1 MRESETQ
8 YDMAKRGTATSIAV
22 LRSAVAAYLAYLGYT
37 LIRDVRAGGS
47 AMSPALAWTAGLLF
61 IAAAVV
67 FALYIRRR
75 WLADMEAARLPS
87 SEQDESPEP

>member
-47 AMSPALAWTAGLLF
+47 AMSPVLAWTAGLLF
-61 IAAAVV
+61 IAAAVA
-67 FALYIRRR
+67 FGFYTWRRGR
-75 WLADMEAARLPS
+75 ADVEAARFS
-87 SEQDESPEP
+87 ARPEDPEE

>member
-1 MRESETQ
+1 MRQSETQ

-22 LRSAVAAYLAYLGYT
+22 LRAAVAAYLAYLGYT

-61 IAAAVV
+61 IAAAQSVNKPV
-67 FALYIRRR
+67 ACRQG
-75 WLADMEAARLPS
+75 
-87 SEQDESPEP
+87 EQHCAGY